1 MMYVYIG
8 GAFLLSVLLAA
19 IIIPRIIF
27 ISYKKRLFDVPD
39 SRKMHQI
46 PVPRLGGLAFL
57 PVIMISVCIITGV
70 RYYMNDPVDSIWSSD
85 LFLQYIFLV
94 AGMTLLYLI
103 GVADDLVG
111 VGYCYKFVVQILS
124 ASFLPLSGLWIN
136 DLGGLLGLYAIPAYI
151 GMPLTV
157 FLVVYITNAINLI
170 DGIDGLASGLTCI
183 TLGLLIIV
191 CALVGQWTHALL
203 ASATL
208 GVLMTFF
215 YCNVFSISGRKIF
228 MGDAGSLTLGYIL
241 SFLILHFWMQTPY
254 WDPFELNLNM
264 VTISTLFIPMLD
276 VVRVFYSRVKDG
288 RNPFLPDKNHIHHK
302 LLRTGMR
309 VRTVMI
315 TLLFL
320 SLFIVATN
328 FVLSYYINVTFLLLF
343 DLMFWCSSHLIINR
357 AIVKHEK
364 LTGRKWYKTYL
375 HVPSK
380 EEIQTY
386 TNKI

>member
-1 MMYVYIG
+1 MMYIYIG
-8 GAFLLSVLLAA
+8 GTFLLSVLLAT
-19 IIIPRIIF
+19 IVIPRIIF

-39 SRKMHQI
+39 ARKVHKT

-57 PVIMISVCIITGV
+57 PVILISLCIITGI
-70 RYYMNDPVDSIWSSD
+70 RYYMNEPVALVWPSC
-85 LFLQYIFLV
+85 LFMRYLFLV
-94 AGMTLLYLI
+94 AGTTLLYLV

-111 VGYCYKFVVQILS
+111 VSYRYKFVVQILS

-136 DLGGLLGLYAIPAYI
+136 DLGGLLGLHAIPAFI

-183 TLGLLIIV
+183 ALGLLIIV
-191 CALVGQWTHALL
+191 CTLVGQWTHALL

-208 GVLMTFF
+208 GVVITFF
-215 YCNVFSISGRKIF
+215 YYNVFSVSGRKLF

-241 SFLILHFWMQTPY
+241 SFLILHFWMQQEY
-254 WDPFELNLNM
+254 WEPFKLNLNM
-264 VTISTLFIPMLD
+264 VTISTLFIPLLD
-276 VVRVFYSRVKDG
+276 VVRVFYSRVRSG

-309 VRTVMI
+309 IRTVMI
-315 TLLFL
+315 TLLML
-320 SLFIVATN
+320 SLFLVVAN
-328 FVLSYYINVTFLLLF
+328 FVLSFYINATFMLLF
-343 DLMFWCSSHLIINR
+343 DLIFWCTSHLVINR

-364 LTGRKWYKTYL
+364 LTGRKWYKTYI
-375 HVPSK
+375 HVPS
-380 EEIQTY
+380 
-386 TNKI
+386 NK

>member
-1 MMYVYIG
+1 MMYVYIV

-19 IIIPRIIF
+19 IVIPRIIF

-39 SRKMHQI
+39 SRKVHKT

-57 PVIMISVCIITGV
+57 PVIMISVCIITGI
-70 RYYMNDPVDSIWSSD
+70 RYHMDDPVNSIWSSG
-85 LFLQYIFLV
+85 LFMQYIFLV

-111 VGYCYKFVVQILS
+111 VSYRYKFVVQILS
-124 ASFLPLSGLWIN
+124 ASFLPISGLWIN
-136 DLGGLLGLYAIPAYI
+136 DLGGMLGVHTIPAVI

-183 TLGLLIIV
+183 ALGLLIIV

-208 GVLMTFF
+208 GVVMTF
-215 YCNVFSISGRKIF
+215 YYYNVFSLSGRKLF

-241 SFLILHFWMQTPY
+241 SFLILHFWMQGLY
-254 WDPFELNLNM
+254 WDPFDLNLNM
-264 VTISTLFIPMLD
+264 VTISTLFIPLLD
-276 VVRVFYSRVKDG
+276 VVRVFYSRVRDG

-302 LLRTGMR
+302 LIRTGMK
-309 VRTVMI
+309 VRTVMF
-315 TLLFL
+315 TLLLL
-320 SLFIVATN
+320 SLFVVAAN
-328 FVLSYYINVTFLLLF
+328 FVLSYYLNATFLLLF
-343 DLMFWCSSHLIINR
+343 DLMFWCTMHLVINR
-357 AIVKHEK
+357 AIAKHEK

-380 EEIQTY
+380 EKIKTY
-386 TNKI
+386 TN

>member
-1 MMYVYIG
+1 MMYIYIG
-8 GAFLLSVLLAA
+8 GTFLLSVLLAT
-19 IIIPRIIF
+19 IVIPRIIF

-39 SRKMHQI
+39 ARKVHKT

-57 PVIMISVCIITGV
+57 PVILISLCIITGI
-70 RYYMNDPVDSIWSSD
+70 RYYMNEPVALVWSSC
-85 LFLQYIFLV
+85 LFMRYLFLV
-94 AGMTLLYLI
+94 AGTTLLYLV

-111 VGYCYKFVVQILS
+111 VSYRYKFVVQILS

-136 DLGGLLGLYAIPAYI
+136 DLGGLLGLHAIPAFI

-183 TLGLLIIV
+183 ALGLLIIV
-191 CALVGQWTHALL
+191 CTLVGQLTHALL

-208 GVLMTFF
+208 GVVITFF
-215 YCNVFSISGRKIF
+215 YYNVFSVSGRKLF

-241 SFLILHFWMQTPY
+241 SFLILHFWMQQEY
-254 WDPFELNLNM
+254 WEPFKLNLNM
-264 VTISTLFIPMLD
+264 VTISTLFIPLLD
-276 VVRVFYSRVKDG
+276 VVRVFYSRVRSG

-309 VRTVMI
+309 IRTVMI
-315 TLLFL
+315 TLLML
-320 SLFIVATN
+320 SLFLVVAN
-328 FVLSYYINVTFLLLF
+328 FVLSFYINATFMLLF
-343 DLMFWCSSHLIINR
+343 DLIFWCTSHLVINR

-364 LTGRKWYKTYL
+364 LTGRKWYKTYI
-375 HVPSK
+375 HVPS
-380 EEIQTY
+380 
-386 TNKI
+386 NK

>member
-1 MMYVYIG
+1 MYIYIVG
-8 GAFLLSVLLAA
+8 IFILSVLLAV
-19 IIIPRIIF
+19 IVIPRIIF

-39 SRKMHQI
+39 IRKVHKT
-46 PVPRLGGLAFL
+46 PTPRLGGLAFV
-57 PVIMISVCIITGV
+57 PVIMISVCIITGI
-70 RYYMNDPVDSIWSSD
+70 RYYMNNQVDSLWSSS
-85 LFLQYIFLV
+85 LFIQYLFLV

-111 VGYCYKFVVQILS
+111 VGYRYKFIVQILS

-136 DLGGLLGLYAIPAYI
+136 DLGGLLGFHAIPAFI

-183 TLGLLIIV
+183 ALVLLIIV
-191 CALVGQWTHALL
+191 CVLTGQWTHALL

-208 GVLMTFF
+208 GVVSTF
-215 YCNVFSISGRKIF
+215 YYYNVFSASDRKLF

-241 SFLILHFWMQTPY
+241 SFLVLHFWMRESY

-264 VTISTLFIPMLD
+264 VTISALLIPLLD
-276 VVRVFYSRVKDG
+276 VVRVFASRVRDG

-309 VRTVMI
+309 VRAVMI
-315 TLLFL
+315 SLLLLSVFL
-320 SLFIVATN
+320 ISTN
-328 FVLSYYINVTFLLLF
+328 FILSFYINTTFMLLF
-343 DLMFWCSSHLIINR
+343 DLVFWCAVHLVINR
-357 AIVKHEK
+357 GIVKHEK
-364 LTGRKWYKTYL
+364 LTGKKWYKTYL
-375 HVPSK
+375 HIS
-380 EEIQTY
+380 
-386 TNKI
+386 

>member
-1 MMYVYIG
+1 MMYIYIV
-8 GAFLLSVLLAA
+8 GAFMLSFLLASVV
-19 IIIPRIIF
+19 IPRIIF

-39 SRKMHQI
+39 TRKVHKT

-57 PVIMISVCIITGV
+57 PVILISLCVITGI
-70 RYYMNDPVDSIWSSD
+70 RYYMDDRVSSLWASD
-85 LFLQYIFLV
+85 LFMQYLFLI

-111 VGYCYKFVVQILS
+111 VGYRYKFVVQILA

-136 DLGGLLGLYAIPAYI
+136 DLGGLLGLHAIPAYI

-183 TLGLLIIV
+183 ALGLLIIV
-191 CALVGQWTHALL
+191 CALVNQWTHALL

-208 GVLMTFF
+208 GVVIIF
-215 YCNVFSISGRKIF
+215 YYYNVFSASGRKLF

-241 SFLILHFWMQTPY
+241 SFLILHFWTKQEY
-254 WDPFELNLNM
+254 WDPFRLNLNM
-264 VTISTLFIPMLD
+264 VTISTLLIPLLD
-276 VVRVFYSRVKDG
+276 VIRVFYARIREG

-309 VRTVMI
+309 VRMVMI
-315 TLLFL
+315 TLLLL
-320 SLFIVATN
+320 SLFLVVAN
-328 FVLSYYINVTFLLLF
+328 FILSFYINTTFMLLF
-343 DLMFWCSSHLIINR
+343 DLVFWYVVHLIINP

-364 LTGRKWYKTYL
+364 STGKKWYKA
-375 HVPSK
+375 
-380 EEIQTY
+380 Y
-386 TNKI
+386 THI

>member
-8 GAFLLSVLLAA
+8 GTFLLSVLLAT
-19 IIIPRIIF
+19 IVIPRIIF

-39 SRKMHQI
+39 SRKVHQT

-57 PVIMISVCIITGV
+57 PVILISLCIIIGI
-70 RYYMNDPVDSIWSSD
+70 RYYMNEPVDSIWSSC
-85 LFLQYIFLV
+85 LFMRYLFLV
-94 AGMTLLYLI
+94 AGTTLLYLV

-111 VGYCYKFVVQILS
+111 VGYRYKFVVQIIA

-136 DLGGLLGLYAIPAYI
+136 DLGGLLGLHAIPTYI

-183 TLGLLIIV
+183 ALGLLIIV
-191 CALVGQWTHALL
+191 SALVGQWTHALL

-208 GVLMTFF
+208 GVVVTFY
-215 YCNVFSISGRKIF
+215 YCNVFSVSGRKLF

-241 SFLILHFWMQTPY
+241 SFLIIHFWMQGPY
-254 WDPFELNLNM
+254 WNPFELNLNM
-264 VTISTLFIPMLD
+264 VTISTLFIPLLD
-276 VVRVFYSRVKDG
+276 VVRVFYSRVRDG

-309 VRTVMI
+309 VRLVMI
-315 TLLFL
+315 TLLLL
-320 SLFIVATN
+320 SLFLVAAN
-328 FVLSYYINVTFLLLF
+328 FVLSFYINATFMLLF
-343 DLMFWCSSHLIINR
+343 DLVFWCVLHIIINR

-364 LTGRKWYKTYL
+364 ITGRKWYKTYL
-375 HVPSK
+375 H
-380 EEIQTY
+380 I
-386 TNKI
+386 I

>member
-1 MMYVYIG
+1 MMYIYIG
-8 GAFLLSVLLAA
+8 GTFLLSVLLAT
-19 IIIPRIIF
+19 IVIPRIIF

-39 SRKMHQI
+39 ARKVHKT

-57 PVIMISVCIITGV
+57 PVILISLCIITGI
-70 RYYMNDPVDSIWSSD
+70 RYYMNEPVALVWSSC
-85 LFLQYIFLV
+85 LFMRYLFLV
-94 AGMTLLYLI
+94 AGTTLLYLV

-111 VGYCYKFVVQILS
+111 VSYRYKFVVQTLS

-136 DLGGLLGLYAIPAYI
+136 DLGGLLGLHAIPAFI

-183 TLGLLIIV
+183 ALGLLIIV
-191 CALVGQWTHALL
+191 CTLVGQWTHALL

-208 GVLMTFF
+208 GVVITFF
-215 YCNVFSISGRKIF
+215 YYNVFSVSGRKLF

-241 SFLILHFWMQTPY
+241 SFLILHFWMQQEY
-254 WDPFELNLNM
+254 WEPFKLNLNM
-264 VTISTLFIPMLD
+264 VTISTLFIPLLD
-276 VVRVFYSRVKDG
+276 VVRVFYSRVRSG

-309 VRTVMI
+309 IRTVMI
-315 TLLFL
+315 TLLML
-320 SLFIVATN
+320 SLFLVVAN
-328 FVLSYYINVTFLLLF
+328 FVLSFYINATFMLLF
-343 DLMFWCSSHLIINR
+343 DLIFWCTSHLVINR

-364 LTGRKWYKTYL
+364 LTGRKWYKTYI
-375 HVPSK
+375 HVPS
-380 EEIQTY
+380 
-386 TNKI
+386 NK

>member
-1 MMYVYIG
+1 MMYIYIG
-8 GAFLLSVLLAA
+8 GTFLLSVLLAT
-19 IIIPRIIF
+19 IVIPRIIF

-39 SRKMHQI
+39 ARKVHKT

-57 PVIMISVCIITGV
+57 PVILISLCIITGI
-70 RYYMNDPVDSIWSSD
+70 RYYMNEPVALVWSSC
-85 LFLQYIFLV
+85 LFMRYLFLV
-94 AGMTLLYLI
+94 AGTTLLYLV

-111 VGYCYKFVVQILS
+111 VSYRYKFVVQILS

-136 DLGGLLGLYAIPAYI
+136 DLGGLLGLHAIPAFI

-183 TLGLLIIV
+183 ALGLIIIV
-191 CALVGQWTHALL
+191 CTLVGQWTHALL

-208 GVLMTFF
+208 GVVITFF
-215 YCNVFSISGRKIF
+215 YYNVFSVSGRKLF

-241 SFLILHFWMQTPY
+241 SFLILHFWMQQEY
-254 WDPFELNLNM
+254 WEPFKLNLNM
-264 VTISTLFIPMLD
+264 VTISTLFIPLLD
-276 VVRVFYSRVKDG
+276 VVRVFYSRVRSG

-309 VRTVMI
+309 IRTVMI
-315 TLLFL
+315 TLLML
-320 SLFIVATN
+320 SLFLVVAN
-328 FVLSYYINVTFLLLF
+328 FVLSFYINATFMLLF
-343 DLMFWCSSHLIINR
+343 DLIFWCTSHLVINR

-364 LTGRKWYKTYL
+364 LTGRKWYKTYI
-375 HVPSK
+375 HVPS
-380 EEIQTY
+380 
-386 TNKI
+386 NK

>member
-8 GAFLLSVLLAA
+8 GAFGLSVLLAA
-19 IIIPRIIF
+19 IVIPRIIF

-39 SRKMHQI
+39 SRKVHKTPI
-46 PVPRLGGLAFL
+46 PRLGGLAFL
-57 PVIMISVCIITGV
+57 PVIMISVCIITGI
-70 RYYMNDPVDSIWSSD
+70 RYYMNDPVDSLWSSS
-85 LFLQYIFLV
+85 LFMQYLFLV

-111 VGYCYKFVVQILS
+111 VGYRYKFVVQILS

-136 DLGGLLGLYAIPAYI
+136 DLGGLLGLNAIPAYI

-183 TLGLLIIV
+183 ALGLLIIV
-191 CALVGQWTHALL
+191 CALAGQWTHALL

-208 GVLMTFF
+208 GVVMAF
-215 YCNVFSISGRKIF
+215 YYYNVFSVSGRKLF

-241 SFLILHFWMQTPY
+241 SFLILHYWTRQEY
-254 WDPFELNLNM
+254 WDPFVMDLNV
-264 VTISTLFIPMLD
+264 VTLSALLIPLLD
-276 VVRVFYSRVKDG
+276 VVRVFYSRLRDG
-288 RNPFLPDKNHIHHK
+288 RNPFMPDKNHIHHK
-302 LLRTGMR
+302 LIRTGMSIR
-309 VRTVMI
+309 WVMI
-315 TLLFL
+315 TLLLL
-320 SLFIVATN
+320 SLFLVATN
-328 FVLSYYINVTFLLLF
+328 FILSYYINATLLLLF
-343 DLMFWCSSHLIINR
+343 DLTFWCASHLVINR

-364 LTGRKWYKTYL
+364 LTGRKWFKTYL
-375 HVPSK
+375 HVPSE

-386 TNKI
+386 SKKI

>member
-1 MMYVYIG
+1 MMYIYIG
-8 GAFLLSVLLAA
+8 GTFLLSVLLAT
-19 IIIPRIIF
+19 IVIPRIIF

-39 SRKMHQI
+39 ARKVHKT

-57 PVIMISVCIITGV
+57 PVILISLCVITGI
-70 RYYMNDPVDSIWSSD
+70 RYYMNEPVAPVWSSC
-85 LFLQYIFLV
+85 LFIRYLFLV
-94 AGMTLLYLI
+94 AGTTLLYLV

-111 VGYCYKFVVQILS
+111 VGYRYKFVVQILS

-136 DLGGLLGLYAIPAYI
+136 DLGGLLGLHAIPAFI

-183 TLGLLIIV
+183 ALGLLIIV
-191 CALVGQWTHALL
+191 CAFVGQWTHALL

-208 GVLMTFF
+208 GVVATF
-215 YCNVFSISGRKIF
+215 YYYNVFSISGRKLF

-241 SFLILHFWMQTPY
+241 SFLILHFWTRQES

-264 VTISTLFIPMLD
+264 VTISTLLIPLLD
-276 VVRVFYSRVKDG
+276 VVRVFYSRAKNG

-302 LLRTGMR
+302 LLRTGIR
-309 VRTVMI
+309 VRTVMV
-315 TLLFL
+315 TLLLL
-320 SLFIVATN
+320 SLFLVVSN
-328 FVLSYYINVTFLLLF
+328 FVLSFYINATFMLLF
-343 DLMFWCSSHLIINR
+343 DLIFWCASHLVINR

-364 LTGRKWYKTYL
+364 LTGKKWYKTYI
-375 HVPSK
+375 HVPS
-380 EEIQTY
+380 
-386 TNKI
+386 NK